1 MLSYARPAPC
11 RRPGRAWGGGRP
23 SAEREAT
30 VTERTP
36 RPDIP
41 DEPAKPPLSPA
52 MEDYLRAI
60 YDLGRDGAPVSTT
73 ALAQRIGVAPASVTG
88 MIKRLHALRLLD
100 HEPYAGVTLTPPGLR
115 VAIELVR
122 HHRIIETYLAE
133 AMGLGW
139 DAVHDEAHRLEHHVS
154 PALGERM
161 AELLGH
167 PERDPHGA
175 PIPPRDGPFVE
186 PAYGTLAEAE
196 PGERLVVRE
205 VADEDAGRLRQLD
218 RLGLRPDAALTVVA
232 AGPEPGAVR
241 VRVGGGGAGGGGEQG
256 DDGECV
262 LEPELARAVFV
273 ARAAGEGGDEVGAG
287 SDEAGR

>member
-1 MLSYARPAPC
+1 MTERPPRPA
-11 RRPGRAWGGGRP
+11 G
-23 SAEREAT
+23 S
-30 VTERTP
+30 
-36 RPDIP
+36 
-41 DEPAKPPLSPA
+41 DEPATPPLSPA

-100 HEPYAGVTLTPPGLR
+100 HAPYAGVTLTPPGRR

-154 PALGERM
+154 AALGERM

-186 PAYGTLAEAE
+186 PAYGTLADAE

-218 RLGLRPDAALTVVA
+218 RLGLRPDAAVEVVA
-232 AGPEPGAVR
+232 AGPEDGAVR
-241 VRVGGGGAGGGGEQG
+241 VRVGDEARERA
-256 DDGECV
+256 

-273 ARAAGEGGDEVGAG
+273 ARAAGGATGGSGAA
-287 SDEAGR
+287 EAAGGGPGGGGAS